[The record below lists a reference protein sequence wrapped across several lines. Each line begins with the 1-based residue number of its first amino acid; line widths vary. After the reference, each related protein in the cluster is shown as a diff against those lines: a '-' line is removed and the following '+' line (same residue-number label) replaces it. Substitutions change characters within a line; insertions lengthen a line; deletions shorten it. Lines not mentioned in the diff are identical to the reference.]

1 MTIKPI
7 GNRLVVELVKQKT
20 TTASGIILST
30 KEENEQSIGIII
42 ALGNGADLDSEM
54 DLKETGLKV
63 GDKIIFGK
71 YSGEEIKDEPNTDT
85 VYKILKAGDVMGIVE

>member
-1 MTIKPI
+1 MNIIFINNIKI
-7 GNRLVVELVKQKT
+7 RK
-20 TTASGIILST
+20 
-30 KEENEQSIGIII
+30 SIGIIT

-71 YSGEEIKDEPNTDT
+71 YSGEEIKDESNTDT